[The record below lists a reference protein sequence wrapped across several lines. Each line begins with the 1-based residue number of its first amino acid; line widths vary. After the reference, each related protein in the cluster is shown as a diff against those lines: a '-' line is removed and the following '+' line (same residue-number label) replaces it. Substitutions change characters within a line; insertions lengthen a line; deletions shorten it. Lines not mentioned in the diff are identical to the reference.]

1 MAVVKNITPDALS
14 VFRSEAPPCQPGDEV
29 SIKDENFVNR
39 AWPKATWDLVTGP
52 EGDFADYVDDDTDDA
67 FCFVLPEPEETA
79 LADMT
84 KADLLA
90 FAAEKGVDVT
100 GLSTKADLLAAL
112 TPQED

>member
-1 MAVVKNITPDALS
+1 MAVVRNITPDALS

-29 SIKDENFVNR
+29 TVKDENFVGR
-39 AWPKATWDLVTGP
+39 AWPKSTWEVVVEP
-52 EGDFADYVDDDTDDA
+52 EGGYVDNDTEDA
-67 FCFVLPEPEETA
+67 YCFVLPEPEETA